1 MKMSKLSSPKNA
13 YMHNFFAFVLHQ
25 TYIPPEV
32 DELPIPFHFLNS
44 RIV

>member
-1 MKMSKLSSPKNA
+1 MKMSKLSSLKNA